1 MITTKSVRTPRE
13 AKKDGL
19 RILVSRFRG
28 HLPSGRYDLW
38 MPNLG
43 PSETLL
49 AGFQA
54 GRIAWR
60 DFAKRYEAEIFGA
73 RAPEPD
79 NRTIK
84 NHGQKFTLR
93 LLQELGRR
101 GQVTLLCHCAEDEP
115 HCHRHALQR
124 ILARHI

>member
-13 AKKDGL
+13 PKKDGL

-43 PSETLL
+43 PSEALL
-49 AGFQA
+49 AGFQS
-54 GRIAWR
+54 GRTPWVA
-60 DFAKRYEAEIFGA
+60 FAKRYEAEIFGA
-73 RAPEPD
+73 RAAEPH

-115 HCHRHALQR
+115 LCHRHVLQQ
-124 ILARHI
+124 ILARAI